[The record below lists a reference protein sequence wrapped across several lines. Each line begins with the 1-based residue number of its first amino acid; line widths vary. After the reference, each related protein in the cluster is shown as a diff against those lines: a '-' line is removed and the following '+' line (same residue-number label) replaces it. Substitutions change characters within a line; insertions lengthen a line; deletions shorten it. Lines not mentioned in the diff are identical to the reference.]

1 MVNSTRRE
9 VLRYAAG
16 GGLLAASV
24 VKFPAALKAT
34 PAQARTGDLVLEPG
48 IVLRWHDGEPL
59 LERGIHILVRDGHIE
74 ALQNEPFPASIPRL
88 PMDNCLLLP
97 GFISGHTH
105 VSAGTPTRGLIES
118 GRSDLRPLE
127 LVEALLDDEELDA
140 LTEYN
145 LAELLL
151 SGCTTQLEMSCTLR
165 QAESYVRVASRF
177 GARGYPGAMLPN
189 LTRLGPI
196 ITAKDDSALHAA
208 EAGTLEE
215 VEQNLAFARNHKAAA
230 EGRIMPMM
238 SPMAADFHTPATMNA
253 IAKAAG
259 ELGTGIHTHL
269 AWHPMENPTMRRRW
283 GRTSAQWFDDF
294 GLLDGPFF
302 GAHMGFPDWGVD
314 APLLS
319 QKGAIYS
326 HCPGMSGLGGP
337 TQPYPEA
344 LGHKIRTNVAIDTH
358 SNNYLEVLKLAVIT
372 GQARYHLLKDNS
384 DFPISEPTMLQA
396 IKGATLYPADALGR
410 RDLGRIEEGA
420 LADLVAIDVSGFLVG
435 AGALP
440 PEPLNNLLY
449 ATGRQVR
456 HVMTQGR
463 LQVRDG
469 VLQVAD
475 GGAVLER
482 GGEVIQKIWSAL
494 RSEGWL
500 PSDEIKS

>member
-1 MVNSTRRE
+1 MKGLSRRGM
-9 VLRYAAG
+9 LRLSAG
-16 GGLLAASV
+16 GGLLAASLA
-24 VKFPAALKAT
+24 KFPSALAARSALQT
-34 PAQARTGDLVLEPG
+34 SGDLVLEPG
-48 IVLRWHDGEPL
+48 MVLRLHDGEPL
-59 LERGIHILVRDGHIE
+59 IERGLQLLVRGGRIE
-74 ALQNEPFPASIPRL
+74 AIEAKPLPDSIPRL
-88 PMDNCLLLP
+88 EMGTCLLLP

-105 VSAGTPTRGLIES
+105 VSAGTATRGLIET
-118 GRSDLRPLE
+118 GRSDMRPLE

-145 LAELLL
+145 LAEILL

-196 ITAKDDSALHAA
+196 ITAGDDSALYQA

-215 VEQNLAFARNHKAAA
+215 IEQNLAFARKYGGAAD
-230 EGRIMPMM
+230 GRIMPMM
-238 SPMAADFHTPATMNA
+238 SPMAADFHTPATMEA
-253 IAKAAG
+253 IARAAR

-269 AWHPMENPTMRRRW
+269 AWHPLENATNQRRW

-302 GAHMGFPDWGVD
+302 GAHMGFPDWNVD

-319 QKGAIYS
+319 QKGAIYA

-344 LGHKIRTNVAIDTH
+344 LGHGIRTNVGIDTH

-372 GQARYHLLKDNS
+372 GQARYHLLQGNS
-384 DFPISEPTMLQA
+384 DLPIREPTMLDA
-396 IKGATLYPADALGR
+396 IRGATLYPAEALR
-410 RDLGRIEEGA
+410 RSDLGRIEEGA
-420 LADLVAIDVSGFLVG
+420 LADLIAIDVSGFLVG

-449 ATGRQVR
+449 ASGPQVR

-475 GGAVLER
+475 GAAVMHR
-482 GGEVIQKIWSAL
+482 GGKVIQKIWAAL
-494 RSEGWL
+494 EAEGWL
-500 PSDEIKS
+500 EPDEA

>member
-1 MVNSTRRE
+1 M
-9 VLRYAAG
+9 
-16 GGLLAASV
+16 
-24 VKFPAALKAT
+24 
-34 PAQARTGDLVLEPG
+34 
-48 IVLRWHDGEPL
+48 
-59 LERGIHILVRDGHIE
+59 
-74 ALQNEPFPASIPRL
+74 
-88 PMDNCLLLP
+88 LLP

-105 VSAGTPTRGLIES
+105 VSAGTPTRGLVES
-118 GRSDLRPLE
+118 GRNDLRPLE
-127 LVEALLDDEELDA
+127 LVEALLDDDELDA

-196 ITAKDDSALHAA
+196 ITATDDSALYDA

-215 VEQNLAFARNHKAAA
+215 IEQNLAFARKYSGEAD
-230 EGRIMPMM
+230 GRILPMM
-238 SPMAADFHTPATMNA
+238 SPMAADFHTPETMKA
-253 IAKAAG
+253 IAKAAS

-269 AWHPMENPTMRRRW
+269 AWHPMENPTMQRRW
-283 GRTSAQWFDDF
+283 GQTSAQWFDDF

-302 GAHMGFPDWGVD
+302 GAHMGYPDWSTD

-344 LGHKIRTNVAIDTH
+344 LGHGIRTNVGIDTH

-372 GQARYHLLKDNS
+372 GQARYHLLKDIS
-384 DFPISEPTMLQA
+384 ELPIAEPTMLDA
-396 IKGATLYPADALGR
+396 IKGATLYPAEALGR
-410 RDLGRIEEGA
+410 GDLGRIEEGA

-435 AGALP
+435 GGALP

-449 ATGRQVR
+449 ASGQQVR
-456 HVMTQGR
+456 HVMTQGH

-469 VLQVAD
+469 LLQVAD
-475 GGAVLER
+475 ATAVMKR
-482 GGEVIQKIWSAL
+482 GGKVIQKIWTAL
-494 RSEGWL
+494 QAEGWL
-500 PSDEIKS
+500 PSQE